1 MLLRRKRGLQM
12 LANTRS
18 RQHSM
23 TRARKEL
30 TDLDQKTLDDEE
42 NIPGRGQIVFF
53 PSVRKDEASDLF
65 EWERERTLL
74 FSARLLL
81 IITSLI

>member
-1 MLLRRKRGLQM
+1 M

-53 PSVRKDEASDLF
+53 SSVRKDEASDLF